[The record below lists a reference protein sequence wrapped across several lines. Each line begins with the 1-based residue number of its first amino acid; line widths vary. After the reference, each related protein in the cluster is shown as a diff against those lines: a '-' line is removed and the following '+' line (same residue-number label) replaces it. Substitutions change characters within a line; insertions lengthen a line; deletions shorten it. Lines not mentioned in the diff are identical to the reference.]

1 MPSTPISSPVGEQH
15 RAVHGVLQL
24 AHVAGPAV
32 EHQPRLASATA
43 AHRHAVGGGVF
54 LDEVLGELEHV
65 GRPLA
70 QRRDF
75 QVHDVEAEQQVL
87 AERALAHGLGQ
98 VAVRGRDD
106 ADVDRH
112 RLGAADAVDHALLDG
127 AQQLGL
133 QPHVHLGDFVE
144 QQRAA
149 GRPPR
154 TCRCGARPRR

>member
-1 MPSTPISSPVGEQH
+1 MRE
-15 RAVHGVLQL
+15 RAARLRRQR
-24 AHVAGPAV
+24 
-32 EHQPRLASATA
+32 PR
-43 AHRHAVGGGVF
+43 RHAVGGGVF
-54 LDEVLGELEHV
+54 PDEILRQLDHV

-75 QVHDVEAEQQVL
+75 QIDDVEPEQQVL
-87 AERALAHGLGQ
+87 AEAAVAHRLGEI
-98 VAVRGRDD
+98 AVGGGDD

-112 RLGAADAVDHALLDG
+112 RPRAADAVDDALLDR

-149 GRPPR
+149 VGLLEFADPPR
-154 TCRCGARPRR
+154 HRAGEGALLVAEQFGFEQLSPGWRRN